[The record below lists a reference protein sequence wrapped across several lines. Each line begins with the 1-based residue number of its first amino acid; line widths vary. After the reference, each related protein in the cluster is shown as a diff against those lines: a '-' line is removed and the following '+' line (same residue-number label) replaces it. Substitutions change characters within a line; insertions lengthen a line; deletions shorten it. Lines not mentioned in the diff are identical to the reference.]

1 VELAKEEQFYL
12 SWKQSV
18 RPVFQNHRFS
28 LLEKDDF
35 HVVEYQS
42 TQVIVLPI
50 IEQEYVVLPKVRR
63 QILGGA
69 VWELPAGGVLE
80 NESPEEAALRELGE
94 ETGISIS
101 APSRLLTQATVVV
114 SPNRLPMFPLIYRVD
129 LSHQEFETR
138 STHDEEVESVASFSS
153 DEIREMILSGEIITS
168 ITLSILGRFLLGQQ
182 VTGSSSS
189 PKP

>member
-1 VELAKEEQFYL
+1 MKSAQPIFD
-12 SWKQSV
+12 
-18 RPVFQNHRFS
+18 NHRFS

-35 HVVEYQS
+35 HVVEYKT

-50 IEQEYVVLPKVRR
+50 IEQEYIVLPKVRR

-69 VWELPAGGVLE
+69 VWELPAGGVQK
-80 NESPEEAALRELGE
+80 NEDPKEASLRELGE

-101 APSRLLTQATVVV
+101 DPSRLLPLDTLVL
-114 SPNRLPMFPLIYRVD
+114 SPNRLPMFPLIYKVN

-138 STHDEEVESVASFSS
+138 SPHDEECESVASFSI
-153 DEIREMILSGEIITS
+153 DKIREMILSGEIITS
-168 ITLSILGRFLLGQQ
+168 ITLAILGRFLLGQQ

-189 PKP
+189 PIP

>member
-1 VELAKEEQFYL
+1 MEIVKEKQFYL

-28 LLEKDDF
+28 LLENDDF

-42 TQVIVLPI
+42 TQVIALPI

-69 VWELPAGGVLE
+69 VWELPAGGVQG
-80 NESPEEAALRELGE
+80 NEIPEDAALRELGE

-101 APSRLLTQATVVV
+101 EPSRLLPLDTLVV
-114 SPNRLPMFPLIYRVD
+114 SPNRLPMFPLIYQVD
-129 LSHQEFETR
+129 LCKEEFEAR
-138 STHDEEVESVASFSS
+138 SAHDDEVERVAYFSS
-153 DEIREMILSGEIITS
+153 DKIREMILTGEIITS
-168 ITLSILGRFLLGQQ
+168 ITLAILGRYLLGQQ

-189 PKP
+189 PTP

>member
-1 VELAKEEQFYL
+1 VEIVKEEQYYL

-35 HVVEYQS
+35 QVVEYQS
-42 TQVIVLPI
+42 TQVIILLI

-69 VWELPAGGVLE
+69 VWVLPAGWALE
-80 NESPEEAALRELGE
+80 NEYPEEAALRELEE
-94 ETGISIS
+94 ETGITIPD
-101 APSRLLTQATVVV
+101 PSRLLPLDTLVV

-129 LSHQEFETR
+129 LSRQEFDTR
-138 STHDEEVESVASFSS
+138 STHDEEVESVGFFSL
-153 DEIREMILSGEIITS
+153 DKVQEMILTGEIITS
-168 ITLSILGRFLLGQQ
+168 ITLAILGRFLLGQQ
-182 VTGSSSS
+182 VAGSSSS
-189 PKP
+189 PTP

>member
-1 VELAKEEQFYL
+1 VEVEKEKKFYM
-12 SWKQSV
+12 SWKQSA

-28 LLEKDDF
+28 LLEKHDF

-50 IEQEYVVLPKVRR
+50 IEQGYVVLPKVRR

-69 VWELPAGGVLE
+69 VWELPAGGVQE
-80 NESPEEAALRELGE
+80 NEIPEDAALRELGE

-101 APSRLLTQATVVV
+101 DPSRLLPLDTLVL
-114 SPNRLPMFPLIYRVD
+114 SPNRLPMFPLIYQVD

-138 STHDEEVESVASFSS
+138 SAHDDEVESVAYFSL
-153 DEIREMILSGEIITS
+153 DKVREMILSGEIITS
-168 ITLSILGRFLLGQQ
+168 ITLAILGRFLIRQQ
-182 VTGSSSS
+182 LTSGSFSSAL
-189 PKP
+189 